1 MSKRDN
7 KAKGKCG
14 EEIACAY
21 LKKAGYDIF
30 HKNFSTRLGELDIVA
45 ADSSA
50 LVFIE
55 VKTRLNDGFGTP
67 AEAVDYRK
75 RRKISEVA
83 AQYIKKYRYFDVPV
97 RFDVI
102 EVYIEDGTVNH
113 IVNAFDSFL
122 RY

>member
-55 VKTRLNDGFGTP
+55 VKTRLNDEFGTP
-67 AEAVDYRK
+67 AEGRYGGLPQEKENK
-75 RRKISEVA
+75 RGCR
-83 AQYIKKYRYFDVPV
+83 
-97 RFDVI
+97 
-102 EVYIEDGTVNH
+102 TVH
-113 IVNAFDSFL
+113 KEIQIL
-122 RY
+122 